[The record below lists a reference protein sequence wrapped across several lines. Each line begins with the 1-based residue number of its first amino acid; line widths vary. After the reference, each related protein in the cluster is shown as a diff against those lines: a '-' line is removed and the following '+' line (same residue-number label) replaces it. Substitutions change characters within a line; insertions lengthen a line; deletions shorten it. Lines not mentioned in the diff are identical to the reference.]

1 MRKSESNDRV
11 VLCFFFFFLF
21 LCLRESEG
29 ERSYWLEW
37 KSFSKWVMGGGA
49 MWRSIIR
56 VVGSGPTSA
65 ATNAAMCRMCTTT
78 PSLKA
83 PTSARITCD
92 CPSEVHSPG
101 STTDSGFK
109 QYLDIEDWEFAGD
122 EDYLVFGTLPTQ
134 GEVEEATS
142 DLQHALQIGLF
153 TNRSSN
159 PLESSLARAGSSGK
173 EKDGAV
179 SRDPKV
185 DGEDAGYH
193 VVDAVADDWLEPSV
207 ALASSSKGKEVAG
220 SGGKSAMLEAFHQFQ
235 HNPQIQQ
242 MVVSLATDKGVWDAV
257 LANDQIKEFR
267 KKLREAPEMIE
278 NSSDST
284 IEEVSKCLK
293 EDYNI
298 FSHVYW
304 NTKKA
309 FAHFMATLQELIRGI
324 LVTAEEKFQPTETDD
339 FFDRTVRATMMLSVL
354 VMSLV
359 VFKRSAARSS

>member
-11 VLCFFFFFLF
+11 VLCSFFFFLF

-142 DLQHALQIGLF
+142 DLQHALQ
-153 TNRSSN
+153 
-159 PLESSLARAGSSGK
+159 
-173 EKDGAV
+173 
-179 SRDPKV
+179 
-185 DGEDAGYH
+185 
-193 VVDAVADDWLEPSV
+193 
-207 ALASSSKGKEVAG
+207 
-220 SGGKSAMLEAFHQFQ
+220 M
-235 HNPQIQQ
+235 
-242 MVVSLATDKGVWDAV
+242 
-257 LANDQIKEFR
+257 
-267 KKLREAPEMIE
+267 
-278 NSSDST
+278 
-284 IEEVSKCLK
+284 
-293 EDYNI
+293 
-298 FSHVYW
+298 
-304 NTKKA
+304 
-309 FAHFMATLQELIRGI
+309 
-324 LVTAEEKFQPTETDD
+324 
-339 FFDRTVRATMMLSVL
+339 
-354 VMSLV
+354 
-359 VFKRSAARSS
+359 